1 MSLKESFLKEMV
13 PELSL
18 KNEHLASGKGT
29 LESFMVK
36 DTEV

>member
-29 LESFMVK
+29 LGRK
-36 DTEV
+36 LYG